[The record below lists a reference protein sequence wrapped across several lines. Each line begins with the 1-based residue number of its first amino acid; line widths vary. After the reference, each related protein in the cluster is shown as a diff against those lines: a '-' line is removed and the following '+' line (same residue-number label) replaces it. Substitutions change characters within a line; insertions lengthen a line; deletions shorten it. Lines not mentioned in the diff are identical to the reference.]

1 MGGNISRLF
10 QTLTGQPVPHIS
22 VRITASS
29 DQLNM
34 TDGIPLIFFI
44 ELTLHHSQP
53 ITWRSSR
60 GGIFDDSTVFR
71 GSGLTFKDT
80 STGQLVPRNSR
91 LCVLYESDDGKITEK
106 NKGGWTTLYP
116 GKPHV
121 LAPKFEGTLGPQ
133 YWPPPQWTGETEEE
147 CRNRPH
153 IVTWSYVREFKDGK
167 TYEVGISDEARIRY
181 YWNGTKDDFLS
192 GRREQSNGTERPGPI
207 EYKIEETVSF
217 TVSRPDADGSLNYFL
232 G

>member
-1 MGGNISRLF
+1 MGNSITSLYRSIW
-10 QTLTGQPVPHIS
+10 TQPRPHIS
-22 VRITASS
+22 VRISASS

-34 TDGIPLIFFI
+34 TEGIPLTFFI

-53 ITWRSSR
+53 ITWRS
-60 GGIFDDSTVFR
+60 GGIFDASTVFR
-71 GSGLTFKDT
+71 DSGLTFRDT
-80 STGQLVPRNSR
+80 STGQLVPRSWICI
-91 LCVLYESDDGKITEK
+91 LTEPDDGKITEE

-121 LAPKFEGTLGPQ
+121 LEPKFEGILGPQ

-153 IVTWSYVREFKDGK
+153 IVTWRDVREFKDGE
-167 TYEVGISDEARIRY
+167 TYEVGISDRARIGH

-192 GRREQSNGTERPGPI
+192 GRGEQSEETGRSGPI
-207 EYKIEETVSF
+207 EYKIEETISF

-232 G
+232 D